1 MDEADRLL
9 DMGFKRDLDSIMSF
23 LPQGQSF
30 THPRSTL
37 TTCPLI
43 PPCRPPPHDPSSH
56 TPHIYLSCFAA
67 RSVIHTSSLNPH
79 DIPSHPPHYVSSHVL
94 SYYLLC
100 RKVSHS
106 HILAQPSRH
115 ALSSPRVVLLLMTR
129 PLIPLTYTSHALPLG
144 RPVSSSHAGGPKR
157 PGT

>member
-43 PPCRPPPHDPSSH
+43 PRVVLLMTRPLIPLTYTSHALPLGQSFTHPRSTLTTSPLIPLITSHHTSSHTICFAARSVIHTSSLNPHDMPSHPPCRPPHDPSSH

-67 RSVIHTSSLNPH
+67 RS
-79 DIPSHPPHYVSSHVL
+79 
-94 SYYLLC
+94 
-100 RKVSHS
+100 
-106 HILAQPSRH
+106 A
-115 ALSSPRVVLLLMTR
+115 RVVLACWR
-129 PLIPLTYTSHALPLG
+129 A
-144 RPVSSSHAGGPKR
+144 
-157 PGT
+157 